1 MINKLF
7 LKKIWALGMFVG
19 LLSVISMTSI
29 LVFDQIDI
37 LFRDDSI
44 LCKEILDFMLDDPD
58 HMRIHN
64 DYPGMMLEIHL
75 INDGRC

>member
-1 MINKLF
+1 MNKQLLYLLMFAALLTVLSAVSLF
-7 LKKIWALGMFVG
+7 
-19 LLSVISMTSI
+19 
-29 LVFDQIDI
+29 VFDQIDI

>member
-1 MINKLF
+1 MFAALLTVLSAVSLF
-7 LKKIWALGMFVG
+7 
-19 LLSVISMTSI
+19 
-29 LVFDQIDI
+29 VFDQIDI

-64 DYPGMMLEIHL
+64 AYPDMMLEIHL
-75 INDGRC
+75 INDNRC